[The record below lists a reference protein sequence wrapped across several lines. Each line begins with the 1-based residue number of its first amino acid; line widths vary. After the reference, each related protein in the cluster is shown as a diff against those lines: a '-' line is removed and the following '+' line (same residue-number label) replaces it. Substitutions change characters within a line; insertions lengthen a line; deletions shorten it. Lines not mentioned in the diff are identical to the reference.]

1 MWRPSLNFVSLHY
14 AYILTCTLLA
24 FIIFVGDGNVSTT
37 DAFFFAA
44 SCTTE
49 SGLNPVDV
57 KALKLYQQLVIYF
70 FPIITNVGFVNIV
83 VVIARLRWYK
93 KAMREHV
100 RFSTSAS
107 DAQDTLPSSETAT
120 APPTLEKRHDG
131 RQVPSDHVQDTSEQ
145 ASVDPKESRVATI
158 QWAEEV
164 RNAGKGKALRVPG
177 PRDRERGAP
186 LEEVDLE
193 RNDDDRISV
202 LGRRNRRDS
211 SLHERISHATT
222 TVSVDRIASSL
233 FVIGQTAP
241 MRKTQSRSLADTRA
255 ANISG
260 EQRPPKYELEDPE
273 KMGGIEYRSLKLM
286 LKVAVGYFV
295 GLHLLGVLCL
305 LPWIYRSPAK
315 YHEYLAEQGND
326 RAWWAIYTSQTMISN
341 LGFTLTPDSMVHFA
355 DATWP
360 LLVMTFLA
368 YAGNTCYP
376 ILLRLLIWVMAK
388 ITPKNKSI
396 QQPLAFL
403 LNHPRRCYTLLFPST
418 PTWILGFIL
427 FALNAI
433 DIILIIVLDLN
444 NPAVNYLE
452 PANRFVAALFQSASA
467 RHTGTATF
475 NLANVSPAVQ
485 FSLLVMMY
493 VAVYP
498 IAISVRASNAYEDK
512 PVAQYSHE
520 LELDDDAN
528 QSGYLMKHIR
538 NQLSFD
544 LWYIFLGTFCITTAE
559 AGRIA
564 DNADPAFSVF
574 SIMFEVVSGYGN
586 VGLSLGYPT
595 NSASLSGEFTI
606 FSKLVICAMMIRGRH
621 RGLPYALDRAVM
633 LPEYEEQNR
642 DESQLAAEA
651 DGEMKQEWRGVPIR
665 KFRTQ

>member
-1 MWRPSLNFVSLHY
+1 MGY
-14 AYILTCTLLA
+14 
-24 FIIFVGDGNVSTT
+24 GNVSAT

-70 FPIITNVGFVNIV
+70 FPIITNLGFVNIV

-107 DAQDTLPSSETAT
+107 DGQDTLPSSKTAT
-120 APPTLEKRHDG
+120 VPPTLEKRHDEP
-131 RQVPSDHVQDTSEQ
+131 QVPSDHVQDTSKQ
-145 ASVDPKESRVATI
+145 ATVEPKESRVATI

-164 RNAGKGKALRVPG
+164 RNAGEGKALRVPG

-186 LEEVDLE
+186 LEEVDIE

-222 TVSVDRIASSL
+222 TVSIDRIASSL
-233 FVIGQTAP
+233 FVIGQTAH

-260 EQRPPKYELEDPE
+260 EQRPPKYELEDPD

-315 YHEYLAEQGND
+315 YQDYLAEQGND
-326 RAWWAIYTSQTMISN
+326 RAWWAIYSSQTMISN

-376 ILLRLLIWVMAK
+376 ILLRLLIWSMAK
-388 ITPKNKSI
+388 IIPKNRSI

-452 PANRFVAALFQSASA
+452 PGNRFVAALFQSASA

-544 LWYIFLGTFCITTAE
+544 LWYIFLGTFCITAAE

-633 LPEYEEQNR
+633 LPGYEEQSR
-642 DESQLAAEA
+642 DESQLAVET
-651 DGEMKQEWRGVPIR
+651 DGEIKQEWRGVPMR
-665 KFRTQ
+665 KFHTQ